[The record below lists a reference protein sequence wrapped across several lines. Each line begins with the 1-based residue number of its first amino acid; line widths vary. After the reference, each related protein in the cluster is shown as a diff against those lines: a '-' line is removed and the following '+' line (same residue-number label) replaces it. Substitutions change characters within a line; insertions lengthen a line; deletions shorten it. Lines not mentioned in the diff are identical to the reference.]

1 MMPTLYEVKTQIRSL
16 EGANKLID
24 SKEIKELPNI
34 LEEGETVKKVAKG
47 FYEQRDGILVAT
59 NKRLIFIHKGV
70 LFGFGIEDLT
80 YDKLTSVQHK
90 LDPTFGTITILTS
103 DDRMDIQ
110 RVDKKQAISFSKYA
124 REKIARSGNHFVN
137 NRKKRLSE
145 SLSIADQIKKLT
157 DLRDAGLLTDEEL
170 LVHEQKILDV

>member
-1 MMPTLYEVKTQIRSL
+1 MPTLYEVKTQIRSL
-16 EGANKLID
+16 EGANKLSD

-47 FYEQRDGILVAT
+47 FYEKRDGILVAT

-80 YDKLTSVQHK
+80 YDRLTSIKYK
-90 LDPTFGTITILTS
+90 LDLTFGTITIITS
-103 DDRMDIQ
+103 EDRMDIQ
-110 RVDKKQAISFSKYA
+110 RVDKEQTIAFSNYV
-124 REKIARSGNHFVN
+124 REKIVRAGNHFVN
-137 NRKKRLSE
+137 KRKKKLNE

>member
-1 MMPTLYEVKTQIRSL
+1 MPTLYEVKTQIRSL
-16 EGANKLID
+16 EGTNKLID
-24 SKEIKELPNI
+24 SKEIKELPSI
-34 LEEGETVKKVAKG
+34 LEDGETVKRVVKG
-47 FYEQRDGILVAT
+47 SYEQRNGILVAT

-80 YDKLTSVQHK
+80 YDRLTSIQHK
-90 LDPTFGTITILTS
+90 LDSTFGTITILTS
-103 DDRMDIQ
+103 DDRIDIQ
-110 RVDKKQAISFSKYA
+110 RVDKEQAIAFSKYV
-124 REKIARSGNHFVN
+124 REKIARSGHHFFN
-137 NRKKRLSE
+137 KRGKELND